1 MTTNEKMEKVVPS
14 LLEKKLEQLSYYL
27 VPIVPIG
34 IKPNQITMAG
44 FVAAITAGL
53 SFYLAS
59 FNKIWLLVAILG
71 ITTHLILDGLD
82 GAVARQRS
90 LTSKAGY
97 FLDLFLDCIA
107 FVIIPLGV
115 FFSIYDPLKIF
126 IFNGIA
132 YALNS
137 LLLIHWV
144 HLRNKWVF
152 PIFGPAEAHL
162 TYILMAIMT
171 FFWSEPV
178 IIIGSYSLGWFDL
191 ITLIGVPLV
200 GIEFVISGYK
210 LFQELKREN

>member
-1 MTTNEKMEKVVPS
+1 MEKLVPS
-14 LLEKKLEQLSYYL
+14 LLEKKLEELSYYL

-34 IKPNQITMAG
+34 IKLNQITMAG

-82 GAVARQRS
+82 SAVARQRS

-97 FLDLFLDCIA
+97 FLNLFLECIA

-137 LLLIHWV
+137 LLLIHCV

-162 TYILMAIMT
+162 TYILMSILT
-171 FFWSEPV
+171 FFWSDAV

-191 ITLIGVPLV
+191 ITLITVPLV
-200 GIEFVISGYK
+200 GIEFVISGQK